1 MLVDCVMCTHAHAT
15 LYCVRA
21 LQLLTP
27 SLTLNSEYRVHPSP
41 RMGALLP
48 KSRPTVGVGVAAYTC
63 LCVCRF
69 RPQVM
74 CLLPELSTVPPCIVN
89 SSCMRRLPAY
99 GRVRL
104 RALGMIGSLPQ
115 QSSGE
120 LNKPHTPCAALGGC
134 DFAGACDGASVCSL
148 VGFCSVKRTLLAI
161 LLAARSSFSQVARH
175 CAEG

>member
-1 MLVDCVMCTHAHAT
+1 MIVYTCTCYIVLRARPTAT
-15 LYCVRA
+15 DTFPDPEFRVPR
-21 LQLLTP
+21 TP
-27 SLTLNSEYRVHPSP
+27 LASHGCASTQEPTDRWRRRGCLHVPLRLPVPSP
-41 RMGALLP
+41 SNVSP
-48 KSRPTVGVGVAAYTC
+48 V
-63 LCVCRF
+63 
-69 RPQVM
+69 
-74 CLLPELSTVPPCIVN
+74 PELSTVPPCIVN